1 MDDPRN
7 LDLRLLRVF
16 AAIYLS
22 RGVSAAAR
30 ELDMSQPGLSTALM
44 RLRRQL
50 QDPLFTRTPSG
61 MEPTRRARELIGPV
75 RRILQTVDQELL
87 APAVFDPS
95 TSTKEFRL
103 ALSDIGEGIYLP
115 LAIRSI
121 QYAAPGVSLRT
132 VVLPPR
138 ELEEAMA
145 AGAVD
150 LAAGFFPDIRGT
162 EVIQRRVGLHSF
174 TSIARVGHPAMR
186 RRLSLEEFAQ
196 LGHVVVEAPGRSQ
209 EVFEKFLSD
218 KGIRRKVLL
227 RTPHFM
233 SVPTVVAETDAVAT
247 VPQALGDFIRGH
259 AGVQELPMPFVPP
272 TFQVNLFWHR
282 SAQNDPSNTWLR
294 ELMISQFPA
303 LRARRY
309 ARNGEPRPAAL
320 QAPADAQA
328 PDPSGAVASRAV
340 ETTTTPPPPPVRTRY
355 RRR

>member
-1 MDDPRN
+1 MTIGAMDDPRN
-7 LDLRLLRVF
+7 LDIRLLRVF
-16 AAIYLS
+16 SSIYLS
-22 RGVSAAAR
+22 RSVSAAAR

-50 QDPLFTRTPSG
+50 QDPLFTRTTGG
-61 MEPTRRARELIGPV
+61 MEPTRRARDMIGPV

-87 APAVFDPS
+87 APPTFDPA
-95 TSTKEFRL
+95 TSSKEFRL

-121 QYAAPGVSLRT
+121 QYAAPGISLRT
-132 VVLPPR
+132 VVMPPR

-145 AGAVD
+145 AGEVD

-162 EVIQRRVGLHSF
+162 QVIQRRVGLHSF
-174 TSIARVGHPAMR
+174 ACIARVGHPAAR
-186 RRLSLEEFAQ
+186 ARLSVAEFAQ

-209 EVFEKFLSD
+209 EVLEKFLAD

-247 VPQALGDFIRGH
+247 VPQALADFVRGQ
-259 AGVQELPMPFVPP
+259 AGLQELPLPFVPP

-282 SAQNDPSNTWLR
+282 SAQNDPSNLWLR
-294 ELMISQFPA
+294 ELMISQFPS
-303 LRARRY
+303 LQARRY
-309 ARNGEPRPAAL
+309 ARNGEQGRLRKRSA
-320 QAPADAQA
+320 
-328 PDPSGAVASRAV
+328 
-340 ETTTTPPPPPVRTRY
+340 
-355 RRR
+355 

>member
-7 LDLRLLRVF
+7 LDIRLLRVF
-16 AAIYLS
+16 ASIFMHRS
-22 RGVSAAAR
+22 VSAAAR

-44 RLRRQL
+44 RLRKQL
-50 QDPLFTRTPSG
+50 QDPLFTRTSLR
-61 MEPTRRARELIGPV
+61 MEPTRRAREIITPI

-87 APAVFDPS
+87 ASPGFDPA

-121 QYAAPGVSLRT
+121 QYAAPSISLRT
-132 VVLPPR
+132 VVMPPR
-138 ELEEAMA
+138 QLEEAMA
-145 AGAVD
+145 AGEVD

-174 TSIARVGHPAMR
+174 TSIARAGHPAMQQ
-186 RRLSLEEFAQ
+186 RLTVEQYARLD
-196 LGHVVVEAPGRSQ
+196 HIVVEAPGRSQ
-209 EVFEKFLSD
+209 EVFDEFLRA
-218 KGIRRKVLL
+218 KGIRLKVLL

-233 SVPTVVAETDAVAT
+233 SVPIVVAETDAVAI
-247 VPQALGDFIRGH
+247 VPQALGDFVRSHG
-259 AGVQELPMPFVPP
+259 GVQELPLPFVPP

-282 SAQNDPSNTWLR
+282 SAHDDPSNVWLR

-309 ARNGEPRPAAL
+309 ARNGEQEDARRVDRRP
-320 QAPADAQA
+320 
-328 PDPSGAVASRAV
+328 GGG
-340 ETTTTPPPPPVRTRY
+340 E
-355 RRR
+355 RR